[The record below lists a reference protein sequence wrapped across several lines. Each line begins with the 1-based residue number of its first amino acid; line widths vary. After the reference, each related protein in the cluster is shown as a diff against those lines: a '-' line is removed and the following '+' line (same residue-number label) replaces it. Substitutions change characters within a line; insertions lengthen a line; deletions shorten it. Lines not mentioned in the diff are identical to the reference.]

1 MISVRGINQGYYS
14 ENTSQSTCVH
24 AGFEK
29 CFDRL
34 GRVTVL
40 HLDVLLQQLL
50 QFGVQLFPQY
60 FESVIAASVPG
71 YGEVLLPV
79 SLIVKVR
86 VRSEPNLVT
95 DHRRIHRNHRRGQ
108 CQSSYSSASCKRKIQ
123 AFIEKSEKKK
133 KYRVLDISMTI

>member
-60 FESVIAASVPG
+60 FESVIAAPVPRDG
-71 YGEVLLPV
+71 KVLLPV
-79 SLIVKVR
+79 SLIVEVR
-86 VRSEPNLVT
+86 LMSEVKP
-95 DHRRIHRNHRRGQ
+95 DDQ
-108 CQSSYSSASCKRKIQ
+108 PQAYS
-123 AFIEKSEKKK
+123 
-133 KYRVLDISMTI
+133 